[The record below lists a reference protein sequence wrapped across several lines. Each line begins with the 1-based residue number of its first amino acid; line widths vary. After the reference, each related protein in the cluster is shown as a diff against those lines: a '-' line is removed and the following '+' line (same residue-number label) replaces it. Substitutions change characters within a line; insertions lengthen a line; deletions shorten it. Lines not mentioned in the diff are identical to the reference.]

1 MNPELL
7 QNANSAIDYHS
18 RMASNWASKEALAD
32 LAQNPDDV
40 EKCQRQRASHLKAA
54 DTIRSMIKLLQ
65 RKPSSKT
72 FVPPTLIEVIA
83 FAKEHEDIKGRWP
96 IGDIKSWF
104 GHFNDVGWVIGRGK
118 KMVDWKG
125 TALNGFK
132 NWCEKYPEKANGS
145 PTTRDPDGWLE
156 YLNGIGHS
164 LIAYRYAP
172 DHLKTDFRSH
182 LKGSDGDA

>member
-7 QNANSAIDYHS
+7 QNANTAVDYHS

-54 DTIRSMIKLLQ
+54 DTIRAMITLLQ
-65 RKPSSKT
+65 RKPSNKT
-72 FVPPTLIEVIA
+72 FIPPTLIEVIA

-96 IGDIKSWF
+96 ISDIKSWF

-132 NWCEKYPEKANGS
+132 NWCEKHPAKANGNS
-145 PTTRDPDGWLE
+145 EADPHGWRE
-156 YLNGIGHS
+156 YLTSIGR
-164 LIAYRYAP
+164 AGAPYKYAP

-182 LKGSDGDA
+182 MKGRDGDA